1 MLLTQSEFSLYYKV
15 KYLLFNVIRKHLIF
29 FKVLQQQLTQVNS
42 LLPQIKL

>member
-15 KYLLFNVIRKHLIF
+15 KYLLLNVIRKHLIF
-29 FKVLQQQLTQVNS
+29 FKVLQRQLTQVNS